1 MPRTSTRLTFAV
13 LATGAGVFSMLQS
26 LIAPALPTVQ
36 HALHTSQSTATWV
49 MTAYLLSASVFTPI
63 LGRVGD
69 LIGKKRT
76 LVAVLLTVAAGC
88 LLAAL
93 APTIG
98 VLIVARVVQGIGGA
112 LFPLSFG
119 IIRDEFDA
127 SEVTGSIG
135 NLSAVIAAGG
145 GVGMVAAG
153 PIVTALDYRWLFWI
167 PVAVVIAATLI
178 AVRYIRESPNR
189 AQGKVSWL
197 GAGLLSAWL
206 VALLLPLSQAGVWG
220 WGSGRVIG
228 LLGAAV
234 VLFALWLLAEAR
246 SATPLIDLRVMR
258 LPAVWTTNTAALLFG
273 AGMYAIWSFLPGFV
287 QTPASAGYGFGAS
300 VTASGLL
307 MLPMLIAMFVSGL
320 LSARLSPVLGAKT
333 LLTTG
338 AALGAVACGMLT
350 LWHAERWQI
359 GLVAGVF
366 GLGIGLAFASMA
378 NLIVGSVPPSQTG
391 AATGMNAN
399 IRTIGGSIG
408 AALTSV
414 LVTGRLQPSG
424 LPHESGY
431 THGFALLT
439 ALCLAAA
446 LAALL
451 VPTGHG
457 GHPGRGGHGG
467 RVTGAPLA
475 AGSAS
480 GLGAVETAATATVA
494 TGAVATEAV
503 ATEAVDVAGPTVTR
517 EATGSA
523 GGTSRV

>member
-1 MPRTSTRLTFAV
+1 MPRKSTRLTFAV

-76 LVAVLLTVAAGC
+76 LVAVLVTVAVGC

-119 IIRDEFDA
+119 IIRDEFA
-127 SEVTGSIG
+127 PAEVSPAIS

-153 PIVTALDYRWLFWI
+153 PIVTALDYRWLFWL
-167 PVAVVIAATLI
+167 PVGVVAVTTLI
-178 AVRYIRESPNR
+178 ALRFVPESPRR
-189 AQGKVSWL
+189 AEGRVNWL
-197 GAGLLSAWL
+197 GAVLLSGWL
-206 VALLLPLSQAGVWG
+206 VALLLPLSQATRWG
-220 WGSGRVIG
+220 WGSARVIG
-228 LLGAAV
+228 LFAAAV
-234 VLFALWLLAEAR
+234 VLFALWLFAEAR
-246 SATPLIDLRVMR
+246 SRSPLIDLRIMR

-287 QTPASAGYGFGAS
+287 QTPSSAGYGFGAS
-300 VTASGLL
+300 VTAAGLL
-307 MLPMLIAMFVSGL
+307 MLPMLIAMFCSGV
-320 LSARLSPVLGAKT
+320 LSGRLEPVLGAKK
-333 LLTTG
+333 LLTAG
-338 AALGAVACGMLT
+338 ASLGAVACGFLAA
-350 LWHAERWQI
+350 WHDQQWQ
-359 GLVAGVF
+359 VAFAAGVF

-378 NLIVGSVPPSQTG
+378 NLIVGSVPAEQTG

-408 AALTSV
+408 AAVTSL
-414 LVTGRLQPSG
+414 LVTSRLQPSG
-424 LPHESGY
+424 LPYAAGY
-431 THGFALLT
+431 THGFTLLAL
-439 ALCLAAA
+439 LCLAAA

-451 VPTGHG
+451 VPAQ
-457 GHPGRGGHGG
+457 RAR
-467 RVTGAPLA
+467 RV
-475 AGSAS
+475 S
-480 GLGAVETAATATVA
+480 GTPRAFGDSSRPRP
-494 TGAVATEAV
+494 EAV
-503 ATEAVDVAGPTVTR
+503 PSGTR
-517 EATGSA
+517 D
-523 GGTSRV
+523 

>member
-1 MPRTSTRLTFAV
+1 MPRKSTRLTFAV

-49 MTAYLLSASVFTPI
+49 MTAYLLSASIFTPI

-76 LVAVLLTVAAGC
+76 LVAVLVTVAVGC

-98 VLIVARVVQGIGGA
+98 VLIVARVVQGVGGA

-119 IIRDEFDA
+119 IIRDEFEA
-127 SEVTGSIG
+127 SEVSGSIS

-167 PVAVVIAATLI
+167 PVAIVIAATLI
-178 AVRYIRESPNR
+178 AVRYVPESPNR
-189 AQGKVSWL
+189 AQGNVNWL

-206 VALLLPLSQAGVWG
+206 VALLLPLSQAGTWG
-220 WGSGRVIG
+220 WGSARV
-228 LLGAAV
+228 LALFAAAV
-234 VLFALWLLAEAR
+234 VLFTLWLSSEAR
-246 SATPLIDLRVMR
+246 SRTPLIDLKVMR
-258 LPAVWTTNTAALLFG
+258 LPAVRTTNAAALLFG
-273 AGMYAIWSFLPGFV
+273 AGMYSIWSFLPGFV
-287 QTPASAGYGFGAS
+287 QTPSSAGYGFGSS
-300 VTASGLL
+300 VTAAGLL
-307 MLPMLIAMFVSGL
+307 MLPMLVAMFLSGV
-320 LSARLSPVLGAKT
+320 LSGRLEPVIGAKA
-333 LLTTG
+333 LLTAG
-338 AALGAVACGMLT
+338 AALGAVACGFLA
-350 LWHAERWQI
+350 LWHDEQWQI
-359 GLVAGVF
+359 AVVAGLF

-378 NLIVGSVPPSQTG
+378 NLIVGSVPADQTG

-408 AALTSV
+408 AAVTSV
-414 LVTGRLQPSG
+414 LVTGHLQPSG

-431 THGFALLT
+431 THGFALL
-439 ALCLAAA
+439 AVLCLAAA

-451 VPTGHG
+451 VPV
-457 GHPGRGGHGG
+457 GRTVR
-467 RVTGAPLA
+467 RVVTEGTE
-475 AGSAS
+475 
-480 GLGAVETAATATVA
+480 VRETVA
-494 TGAVATEAV
+494 TRG
-503 ATEAVDVAGPTVTR
+503 
-517 EATGSA
+517 
-523 GGTSRV
+523 

>member
-13 LATGAGVFSMLQS
+13 LATGAGVFAMLQS

-76 LVAVLLTVAAGC
+76 LVAVLVIVTIGC

-119 IIRDEFDA
+119 IIRDEFA
-127 SEVTGSIG
+127 PSEVSGSIS

-145 GVGMVAAG
+145 GVGIVAAG
-153 PIVTALDYRWLFWI
+153 PIVTALDYRWLFWLPVGI
-167 PVAVVIAATLI
+167 VAVTTLI
-178 AVRYIRESPNR
+178 ALRYVPESPRR
-189 AQGKVSWL
+189 AEGRVNWL
-197 GAGLLSAWL
+197 GAVLLSGWL
-206 VALLLPLSQAGVWG
+206 VALLLPLSQASHWG
-220 WGSGRVIG
+220 WGSGRAIG
-228 LLGAAV
+228 LFVAAAA
-234 VLFALWLLAEAR
+234 LFALWLFAEAR
-246 SATPLIDLRVMR
+246 SHSPLIDLRIMR
-258 LPAVWTTNTAALLFG
+258 LPAVWTTNAAALLFG

-287 QTPASAGYGFGAS
+287 QTPSSAGYGFGAS
-300 VTASGLL
+300 VTAAGLL
-307 MLPMLIAMFVSGL
+307 MLPMLIAMFCSGV
-320 LSARLSPVLGAKT
+320 LSGRLEPVLGAKK
-333 LLTTG
+333 LLIAG
-338 AALGAVACGMLT
+338 SALGAIACGFLA
-350 LWHAERWQI
+350 LWHDQQWQ
-359 GLVAGVF
+359 VAFAAGVF

-378 NLIVGSVPPSQTG
+378 NLIVGSVPAEQTG

-414 LVTGRLQPSG
+414 LVTSRLQPSG
-424 LPHESGY
+424 LPYASGY
-431 THGFALLT
+431 THGFSLLAL
-439 ALCLAAA
+439 LCLAAA

-451 VPTGHG
+451 VPVQRA
-457 GHPGRGGHGG
+457 GRISGTP
-467 RVTGAPLA
+467 R
-475 AGSAS
+475 AS
-480 GLGAVETAATATVA
+480 SDVPRTEP
-494 TGAVATEAV
+494 EAV
-503 ATEAVDVAGPTVTR
+503 APGAR
-517 EATGSA
+517 S
-523 GGTSRV
+523 